1 MTIEEAEYFMASV
14 TANGTES
21 PLIQVD
27 DERKMRSDRFPPRHD
42 GSPRGIAAAAWLR
55 DEFGWPREHLVFES
69 PEVVDDGGK
78 RLLHQDALDITPAGR
93 AFQTWRLYTVVERD
107 GRAVLG
113 VELTHLQT
121 IHFSLA

>member
-42 GSPRGIAAAAWLR
+42 GSPRGIAAAARLR

-78 RLLHQDALDITPAGR
+78 RLLHQDALDILLLDEPFRPGASTPSSSATDAPSSG
-93 AFQTWRLYTVVERD
+93 L
-107 GRAVLG
+107 
-113 VELTHLQT
+113 
-121 IHFSLA
+121 S